1 MKGEIMETNTSMNGS
16 TSLSPFDDFIEN
28 GMVVQSMPDAD
39 FYMGKVAELDAEIDE
54 VNESAELQIER
65 IKLWQET
72 RTSVIERQKEYFLKV
87 LHGYLIST
95 GKKTEK
101 LVNGTLSIRKQ
112 QDEIVVEDKDAVIQ
126 DRRFVKE
133 KMTVSVDK
141 TSIRKHIFET
151 GEIPEGVSVNP
162 REPRFSYKLN
172 P

>member
-1 MKGEIMETNTSMNGS
+1 METNTSMNGS

-112 QDEIVVEDKDAVIQ
+112 QDEIVVEDKDAVTQ
-126 DRRFVKE
+126 DGRFVKE

-141 TSIRKHIFET
+141 TSIRKHILET

-162 REPRFSYKLN
+162 REPRFFYKLN

>member
-1 MKGEIMETNTSMNGS
+1 METQQVVES
-16 TSLSPFDDFIEN
+16 TSQLSPFDDFIEN

-39 FYMGKVAELDAEIDE
+39 FYLGKVAELDAEINE

-72 RTSVIERQKEYFLKV
+72 LTSVIERKKEYFLKV

-101 LVNGTLSIRKQ
+101 LVNGTLSLRKQ
-112 QDEIVVEDKDAVIQ
+112 QEEIVVEDKDTIIR
-126 DRRFVKE
+126 DGRFVKE

-141 TSIRKHIFET
+141 TSIRKHILET

-162 REPRFSYKLN
+162 RESRFSYKLN

>member
-1 MKGEIMETNTSMNGS
+1 METNTSMNGS

-126 DRRFVKE
+126 DGRFVKE

-141 TSIRKHIFET
+141 TSIRKHILET

>member
-1 MKGEIMETNTSMNGS
+1 
-16 TSLSPFDDFIEN
+16 
-28 GMVVQSMPDAD
+28 
-39 FYMGKVAELDAEIDE
+39 MGKVAELDAEIDE

-126 DRRFVKE
+126 D
-133 KMTVSVDK
+133 
-141 TSIRKHIFET
+141 
-151 GEIPEGVSVNP
+151 GVLLKK
-162 REPRFSYKLN
+162 R
-172 P
+172 

>member
-1 MKGEIMETNTSMNGS
+1 METNTSMNGS

-126 DRRFVKE
+126 DGRFVNE

-141 TSIRKHIFET
+141 TSIRKHILET

>member
-1 MKGEIMETNTSMNGS
+1 MKTQQVVANISQ
-16 TSLSPFDDFIEN
+16 LSPFDDFIEN

-39 FYMGKVAELDAEIDE
+39 FYLAKVAELDAQVDE
-54 VNESAELQIER
+54 VNESTELQIER

-101 LVNGTLSIRKQ
+101 LVNGTLSLRKQ
-112 QDEIVVEDKDAVIQ
+112 LDEIVVEDKETVIK
-126 DRRFVKE
+126 DGRFVKE

>member
-1 MKGEIMETNTSMNGS
+1 METNTSMNGS

-39 FYMGKVAELDAEIDE
+39 FFMGKVAELDAQIDE

-112 QDEIVVEDKDAVIQ
+112 QEEIVVEDKDAVIQ
-126 DRRFVKE
+126 DGRFVKE

-141 TSIRKHIFET
+141 TSIRKHILET

-162 REPRFSYKLN
+162 RESRFSYKLN

>member
-1 MKGEIMETNTSMNGS
+1 METNTSMNGS

-39 FYMGKVAELDAEIDE
+39 FYMGKVSELDAEIDE

-112 QDEIVVEDKDAVIQ
+112 QDEIVVEDKDAVTQ
-126 DRRFVKE
+126 DGRFVKE

-141 TSIRKHIFET
+141 TSIRKHILET

>member
-1 MKGEIMETNTSMNGS
+1 METNTSMNGS

-141 TSIRKHIFET
+141 TSIRKHILET

>member
-112 QDEIVVEDKDAVIQ
+112 QDEIVVEDKDAVTQ
-126 DRRFVKE
+126 DGRFVKE

-141 TSIRKHIFET
+141 TSIRKHILET

>member
-1 MKGEIMETNTSMNGS
+1 METNTSMNGS

-65 IKLWQET
+65 IKPWQET

-112 QDEIVVEDKDAVIQ
+112 QDEIVVEDKDAVTQ
-126 DRRFVKE
+126 DGRFVKE
-133 KMTVSVDK
+133 KMTVFVDK
-141 TSIRKHIFET
+141 TSIRKHILET

>member
-1 MKGEIMETNTSMNGS
+1 METNTSMNGS

-39 FYMGKVAELDAEIDE
+39 FFMGKVAELDTQIDE

-112 QDEIVVEDKDAVIQ
+112 QDEIVVEDKDAVTQ

-141 TSIRKHIFET
+141 TSIRKHILET

>member
-1 MKGEIMETNTSMNGS
+1 MKGEIMETNISMNGS

-39 FYMGKVAELDAEIDE
+39 FFMGKVAELDTQIDE

-95 GKKTEK
+95 GKKTKK

-126 DRRFVKE
+126 DGRFVNE

-141 TSIRKHIFET
+141 TSIRKHILET

>member
-1 MKGEIMETNTSMNGS
+1 METNTSMNGS

-112 QDEIVVEDKDAVIQ
+112 QEEIVVEDKDAVIQ
-126 DRRFVKE
+126 DGRFVKE

-141 TSIRKHIFET
+141 TSIRKHILET

>member
-1 MKGEIMETNTSMNGS
+1 METNTSMNGS

-112 QDEIVVEDKDAVIQ
+112 QDEIVVEDKDAVTQ

-141 TSIRKHIFET
+141 TSIRKHILET

>member
-126 DRRFVKE
+126 DGRFVNE

-141 TSIRKHIFET
+141 TSIRKHILET

>member
-1 MKGEIMETNTSMNGS
+1 METNTSMNGS
-16 TSLSPFDDFIEN
+16 TPLSPFDDFIEN

-39 FYMGKVAELDAEIDE
+39 FYMGKVAELDTQIDE

-72 RTSVIERQKEYFLKV
+72 RTSVIEKAEGVFSEGLAWVSVSR
-87 LHGYLIST
+87 

-101 LVNGTLSIRKQ
+101 LVNGTLFIRKQ

-126 DRRFVKE
+126 DGRFVKE